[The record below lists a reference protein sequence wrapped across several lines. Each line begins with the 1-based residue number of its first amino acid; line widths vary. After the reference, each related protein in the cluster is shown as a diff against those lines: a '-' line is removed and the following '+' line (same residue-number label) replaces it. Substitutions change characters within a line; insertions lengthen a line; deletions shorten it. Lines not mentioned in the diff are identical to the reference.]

1 MPALLRGC
9 RAEKDTAEPPG
20 PGGRRVKMG
29 QAEGECPRARTE
41 ALTSRFHLVL
51 GLPSRPGRA
60 EEEKGE
66 EATHGRRGSQAGDG
80 TVFFV

>member
-1 MPALLRGC
+1 
-9 RAEKDTAEPPG
+9 
-20 PGGRRVKMG
+20 MG
-29 QAEGECPRARTE
+29 QAEGACPRARTE

-60 EEEKGE
+60 EEKGE
-66 EATHGRRGSQAGDG
+66 EAAHGRRGSQAGDG